1 MPGIDEKLTGELHR
15 LGESGTLGDGWDP
28 EQAFE
33 RIAARKTRRRW
44 LRRTEAASLVVVVL
58 LATVAGSYGLWKILG
73 VGRATR
79 PHPATSAGNT
89 MNEKIAFVRF
99 NLADNTRSLAT
110 LYTVNPDGGG
120 LAKLSGNDEAIVDL
134 AWSPDGTRLAFA
146 ATQGSTAVSKANPQI
161 YVMNGD
167 GSDLTQLTHDPSAQ
181 NTAPAWSPD
190 GTRIVFSKLSETV
203 DSSGLY
209 VMSADGNG
217 LFRLTDGAI
226 DSSPS
231 WFPDGSRILFVR
243 SPEGVSELHV
253 INADTTGDHVLTE
266 PSGTRGYL
274 ASVTLSPD
282 GEHVVFTRF
291 DPTFDQKNFE
301 VFVANADG
309 TGEIRLT
316 RTPAPETDPSW
327 SPDGSR
333 IVFAREGAIYTMAA
347 DGSDVRRV
355 TDSGS
360 DGWPAWQRTPS
371 AENEPVP
378 SPEPSPSAT
387 STSAVRCAG
396 YQVTADFDGDG
407 LGDQAISNSS
417 PPEAGAN
424 CPGSG
429 EQHEDLALTVL
440 LSGGA
445 GTGTHVIDRC
455 DGLYC
460 GSLREADLNGDGK
473 FEIAFEIAET
483 AGSRTYEIFGM
494 EEGLLHSFGVV
505 GPGAEGYPGSEPL
518 RLTEGFTTSHGDFLR
533 CAPAGRGSGLVMA
546 LSADLGGGSSGAP
559 WTIHETTFR
568 FDGHGFTVSEVRDY
582 TAKATPPDGLP
593 ELPGDDCFAP

>member
-1 MPGIDEKLTGELHR
+1 LPGIDEKLTRELHR
-15 LGESGTLGDGWDP
+15 LGESGALGDGWDP

-33 RIAARKTRRRW
+33 RIADRKTRRRTI
-44 LRRTEAASLVVVVL
+44 RRMEAASLVVVVL
-58 LATVAGSYGLWKILG
+58 LATMAGSYGLWKILG

-79 PHPATSAGNT
+79 PHPATSVEGPIKG
-89 MNEKIAFVRF
+89 KIAFVRF
-99 NLADNTRSLAT
+99 DLADNTRSLAT
-110 LYTVNPDGGG
+110 VYTVNPDGGG

-146 ATQGSTAVSKANPQI
+146 AAQGSTAASKANPQI
-161 YVMNGD
+161 YVMDGD
-167 GSDLTQLTHDPSAQ
+167 GSDRTQLTHDASAQ
-181 NTAPAWSPD
+181 NMAPAWSPD
-190 GTRIVFSKLSETV
+190 GTRIAFSKLAGDV

-209 VMSADGNG
+209 VIGSDGEG
-217 LFRLTDGAI
+217 ISRLTDGPI
-226 DSSPS
+226 DSSPA

-253 INADTTGDHVLTE
+253 VDADGSDEHAVGG
-266 PSGTRGYL
+266 PGSGYVD
-274 ASVTLSPD
+274 SVTLSPD
-282 GEHVVFTRF
+282 GTRIAF
-291 DPTFDQKNFE
+291 ARLEPDLRQKNFE

-316 RTPAPETDPSW
+316 RTPAPEADPSW

-333 IVFAREGAIYTMAA
+333 IVFAREGDINTMAA

-378 SPEPSPSAT
+378 SPEPSPTAT

-396 YQVTADFDGDG
+396 YQVTADFDGNG
-407 LGDQAISNSS
+407 RGDQAISNSS

-429 EQHEDLALTVL
+429 ERHEDLALTVL
-440 LSGGA
+440 LSGG
-445 GTGTHVIDRC
+445 GGRGTHVIDRC

-505 GPGAEGYPGSEPL
+505 GPGTEGYPGSEPL
-518 RLTEGFTTSHGDFLR
+518 RLTEGFTTTHGDFLR
-533 CAPAGRGSGLVMA
+533 CAPAGSGSGLVIT
-546 LSADLGGGSSGAP
+546 LSADLDRGSSGAP

-582 TAKATPPDGLP
+582 AAKATPPDGLP